1 MDIPKELSQNK
12 NRNIFNLT
20 NEENKNQITLTLE
33 NKNNTLIILAKD
45 DSLSDCKEF
54 IISLNFFSLYK
65 MHKFFKMF
73 DTIDELIEFI
83 SQLIQNKETKIYS
96 SEIGELI
103 LVLNISIGI
112 KKEIIKINLHKRN
125 INLEDSVFQLTKKL
139 EEMQK
144 EIDNLKLSVYGDPN
158 KEKEKEDIDFGEIVK
173 NENEKKFLIKEIE
186 KKLNSKVKSAKVI
199 FSTNRDGDEPSAF
212 HLKCDHKYNTLTLIE
227 ADNNRRFGGFA
238 NLPWS
243 SADIYK
249 DDQKCFLFSLDFM
262 EVYQYKSDGKGVHS
276 NKEYGPSFG
285 SAHDI
290 NIKKNSLSGKNCYTG
305 QGSFNY
311 NNKSAALS
319 GVNDYVKLK
328 IYEVI
333 EIIV

>member
-12 NRNIFNLT
+12 NRNTFNLI
-20 NEENKNQITLTLE
+20 NEENKNQIALTLE

-103 LVLNISIGI
+103 LELNISIGI

-144 EIDNLKLSVYGDPN
+144 EIDKLKLSVYGDLN
-158 KEKEKEDIDFGEIVK
+158 KKKEKEEIDFGEIIK
-173 NENEKKFLIKEIE
+173 NENEKKFLINEIE
-186 KKLNSKVKSAKVI
+186 KKLYSKVKSAKVI
-199 FSTNRDGDEPSAF
+199 FSTNKDGDEPSAF

-227 ADNNRRFGGFA
+227 ADNNRRFGGFT
-238 NLPWS
+238 NLPWC
-243 SADIYK
+243 SADNYK
-249 DDQKCFLFSLDFM
+249 DDKKCFLFSLDFM
-262 EVYQYKSDGKGVHS
+262 ETYQYKNDGKGVHS
-276 NKEYGPSFG
+276 HKDFGPSFG

-290 NIKKNSLSGKNCYTG
+290 SIKKNLYLVKTAIQGK
-305 QGSFNY
+305 
-311 NNKSAALS
+311 AHL
-319 GVNDYVKLK
+319 
-328 IYEVI
+328 
-333 EIIV
+333 IIIINLVH